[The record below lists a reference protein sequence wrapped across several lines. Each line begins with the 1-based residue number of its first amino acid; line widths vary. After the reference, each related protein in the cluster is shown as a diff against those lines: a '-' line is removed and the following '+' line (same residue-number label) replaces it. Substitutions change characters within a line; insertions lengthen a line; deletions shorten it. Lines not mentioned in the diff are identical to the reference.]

1 MHHLLEQQLKQIF
14 NDKLPTSPEWEA
26 FLEVVSDAYNNYDKD
41 CEFLKHPSDN
51 IQKLEELSHNNQLL
65 TKNEEELRLEN
76 ERLLEVDKVKTEF
89 ISVIAHQLR
98 TPLAATKWVLS
109 LLIDEYSKNL
119 TSEQRD
125 LVKKGYDSNERMI
138 NLINDMLEVTRI
150 ESGKVQY
157 SLTLVHIEDLINSL
171 LSDFVGLASTRQIN
185 LSFEKPSTQL
195 PYINVAPEKIRGAIQ
210 NLIENALIYT
220 KNGGL
225 VILRATLENN
235 MIKVS
240 IEDNGIGIP
249 EHQQVNIFNK
259 FFRADNAAKMQTDG
273 SGLGLFIS
281 KDAIEKH
288 GGQIGFESVV
298 GKGTTFYFT
307 LPVAKEDMVRS

>member
-14 NDKLPTSPEWEA
+14 NDKFPSSPEWEA
-26 FLEVVSDAYNNYDKD
+26 FLKVVSDTYINYDKGYELLD
-41 CEFLKHPSDN
+41 RSPDIK
-51 IQKLEELSHNNQLL
+51 KLEELSHSNQVL
-65 TKNEEELRLEN
+65 TRNEEELRLEN

-98 TPLAATKWVLS
+98 TPLSATKWVLS

-125 LVKKGYDSNERMI
+125 LVKKGYDSNDRMI

-157 SLTLVHIEDLINSL
+157 SLTLVHIEDLINSV

-185 LSFEKPSTQL
+185 LSFEKPSVQL

-220 KNGGL
+220 KSEGNV
-225 VILRATLENN
+225 VIRAILENN

-240 IEDNGIGIP
+240 VEDNGIGIP
-249 EHQQVNIFNK
+249 EHQQADIFNK

-281 KDAIEKH
+281 KNAVEKH
-288 GGQIGFESVV
+288 GGQIGFESAV

-307 LPVAKEDMVRS
+307 LPIANENNIKG